1 MVIGRVAKRHTVGPR
16 WRDAGHRL
24 FLLPPVSPVSPVA
37 GRLCLEA
44 GVHGRTL
51 EYFGSIPP
59 ACSIFTRQAPTKA
72 PSLSLHLSLSLSC
85 FLSFFLS
92 FALSFFLACFLSLS
106 DLWVKESRT
115 GWTMKNQ
122 QERPFLS
129 FCEFFLFSSSAAR
142 VRVGAALNGE
152 CLPLV
157 EHSSLRISRII
168 CKGCGSGIL

>member
-72 PSLSLHLSLSLSC
+72 PSLSLHLSLSLSPAF
-85 FLSFFLS
+85 FLSFFRSFFLS
-92 FALSFFLACFLSLS
+92 FLLAFFLC
-106 DLWVKESRT
+106 
-115 GWTMKNQ
+115 
-122 QERPFLS
+122 P
-129 FCEFFLFSSSAAR
+129 
-142 VRVGAALNGE
+142 
-152 CLPLV
+152 
-157 EHSSLRISRII
+157 I
-168 CKGCGSGIL
+168 CG

>member
-1 MVIGRVAKRHTVGPR
+1 MVVRWSILVPSRLPVLYSPDRLQQRHP
-16 WRDAGHRL
+16 L
-24 FLLPPVSPVSPVA
+24 FL
-37 GRLCLEA
+37 
-44 GVHGRTL
+44 
-51 EYFGSIPP
+51 SIY
-59 ACSIFTRQAPTKA
+59 
-72 PSLSLHLSLSLSC
+72 LSLSLL
-85 FLSFFLS
+85 LSFFLS
-92 FALSFFLACFLSLS
+92 FFRSFFLSLFLSFFLACFLSLS

>member
-92 FALSFFLACFLSLS
+92 FALSFFLSCL
-106 DLWVKESRT
+106 
-115 GWTMKNQ
+115 
-122 QERPFLS
+122 LS
-129 FCEFFLFSSSAAR
+129 FS
-142 VRVGAALNGE
+142 VRFVGERISDGMDDEESTGAA
-152 CLPLV
+152 
-157 EHSSLRISRII
+157 ISF
-168 CKGCGSGIL
+168 LL

>member
-1 MVIGRVAKRHTVGPR
+1 MVVRWSILVPSRLPVLYSPDRLQQRHP
-16 WRDAGHRL
+16 L
-24 FLLPPVSPVSPVA
+24 FL
-37 GRLCLEA
+37 
-44 GVHGRTL
+44 
-51 EYFGSIPP
+51 SIY
-59 ACSIFTRQAPTKA
+59 
-72 PSLSLHLSLSLSC
+72 LSLSPAF

-92 FALSFFLACFLSLS
+92 LFLSFFLACFLSLS